1 MSQENVEVVR
11 SLADAMRRGDFA
23 AALSVLDADV
33 EWHDQ
38 AAIPGAGVHRGREAV
53 SRHFE
58 QWFDAWEEIEYTPE
72 ELLDR
77 GDRVVVVIRRRGK
90 GKGSGVE
97 VSDQVIHVYTVRSEK
112 IVRFDGFTD
121 RDAALTA
128 ASLTE

>member
-1 MSQENVEVVR
+1 MRCSAVIL
-11 SLADAMRRGDFA
+11 LAPF
-23 AALSVLDADV
+23 SVLDDAV

-38 AAIPGAGVHRGREAV
+38 AAIPGADVHRGREAV

-58 QWFDAWEEIEYTPE
+58 RWFDAWEEIEYTPE

-97 VSDQVIHVYTVRSEK
+97 VSDQVIHVYTVSSGK
-112 IVRFDGFTD
+112 IVRFEGFSD
-121 RDAALTA
+121 KDAALA
-128 ASLTE
+128 AAGLSE

>member
-1 MSQENVEVVR
+1 MLCSAVI
-11 SLADAMRRGDFA
+11 SA
-23 AALSVLDADV
+23 AALSVLDVDV

-38 AAIPGAGVHRGREAV
+38 AAIPGADVHRGREAV

-72 ELLDR
+72 EVLDK

-112 IVRFDGFTD
+112 IVRFEGFSD
-121 RDAALTA
+121 KDEALAAAGL
-128 ASLTE
+128 SE

>member
-1 MSQENVEVVR
+1 VEIVR
-11 SLADAMRRGDFA
+11 SLADALQRGDSA
-23 AALSVLDADV
+23 AVLSILVVDV

-38 AAIPGAGVHRGREAV
+38 AAIPGADVHRGREAV

-58 QWFDAWEEIEYTPE
+58 QWFDAWEEIEYTTE

-97 VSDQVIHVYTVRSEK
+97 VSDQVIHVYTVRSGK
-112 IVRFDGFTD
+112 IIRFEGFSNKD
-121 RDAALTA
+121 EALAAAGL
-128 ASLTE
+128 SE